1 MDSDLVQVHFTM
13 PRAWR
18 DELLASAGSQAIS
31 MSDLLRLIVRGFL
44 RNRYTVEQQE
54 ALR

>member
-1 MDSDLVQVHFTM
+1 MDADLVQVHFTI

-18 DELLASAGSQAIS
+18 DELAEAAGAQAIS
-31 MSDLLRLIVRGFL
+31 FSDMMRLIVRGFL
-44 RNRYTVEQQE
+44 RNRYSVEQRE